1 MVAPAL
7 VVSPWVEPR
16 AVSHTVLDHTS
27 IIKTILLRFCPEAL
41 NAPERHHGLLARV
54 TSAGRPHPMGARVA
68 HAHDLGEL
76 LTRTVPR
83 PAPARYALIHDAAAR
98 AATRTRG
105 EPIDGDPLVLHP
117 PTDLQLRIAAAI
129 RELRRR
135 GHPANRP

>member
-1 MVAPAL
+1 M
-7 VVSPWVEPR
+7 
-16 AVSHTVLDHTS
+16 
-27 IIKTILLRFCPEAL
+27 
-41 NAPERHHGLLARV
+41 
-54 TSAGRPHPMGARVA
+54 A

-98 AATRTRG
+98 AATRMQG

-117 PTDLQLRIAAAI
+117 ATDLQIRIAAAI

-135 GHPANRP
+135 GHPANRS